1 MWQNLR
7 ERDTKNH
14 RSSDR
19 RANLSRSQAAKISD
33 ENVREIA
40 FFSRVISVVCKF

>member
-7 ERDTKNH
+7 ERDAKKNH

-40 FFSRVISVVCKF
+40 FFRE